1 MRKNRFGD
9 VRSNRIDPAMLE
21 VCHRDHLERYELAV
35 PYAKGE
41 RILDVGCAVGYG
53 AARLAE
59 VAAEVQGIDLYA
71 EGILYAQRRYAK
83 ENCHFQVAD
92 ACATPFPDDSFD
104 LVVSFEVIEH
114 VDDPEAFV
122 RSIRRMVKP
131 GGIAILST
139 PNRLVSS
146 PNGGVSDPTHLREYT
161 PSEFEAVLRAGGFTN
176 VALQGQHFGEGL
188 GKMHALRA
196 KMGRWDVLGLRRLL
210 PGFFRVS
217 TRSAD
222 TRRKTAIFR

>member
-1 MRKNRFGD
+1 M
-9 VRSNRIDPAMLE
+9 
-21 VCHRDHLERYELAV
+21 
-35 PYAKGE
+35 
-41 RILDVGCAVGYG
+41 
-53 AARLAE
+53 
-59 VAAEVQGIDLYA
+59 
-71 EGILYAQRRYAK
+71 
-83 ENCHFQVAD
+83 
-92 ACATPFPDDSFD
+92 
-104 LVVSFEVIEH
+104 
-114 VDDPEAFV
+114 

-210 PGFFRVS
+210 PGFFKAKILKR
-217 TRSAD
+217 
-222 TRRKTAIFR
+222 TAQVAMGDAVEPSNMVWVDSDLNGAYVQIAICSG